1 MNKEYMLKEIRTLIA
16 ELQKQYRSYFSNENN
31 TAGSNASQRSRT
43 KRALDR
49 AKLVEYLLMYCPDT
63 MVIDDQDICDA
74 FDKLGRL

>member
-1 MNKEYMLKEIRTLIA
+1 MNKEYMLKEIRALIA
-16 ELQKQYRSYFSNENN
+16 ELQKQYRSYFSNEEN
-31 TAGSNASQRSRT
+31 TVGSNASQRSRT

-63 MVIDDQDICDA
+63 MTIDDQDICDA

>member
-16 ELQKQYRSYFSNENN
+16 ELQKQYRSYFNNENN
-31 TAGSNASQRSRT
+31 TDGSNASQRSRT

-49 AKLVEYLLMYCPDT
+49 AKFIEYLLMYCPDT
-63 MVIDDQDICDA
+63 MVIDDLDICDA

>member
-31 TAGSNASQRSRT
+31 TVGSNASQRSRT

-49 AKLVEYLLMYCPDT
+49 SKLIEYLLMYCPDT